1 MDNETLGRKL
11 FENVWQLGG
20 GHGTQV
26 KRINESMQFHMQLL
40 SVTGQGST
48 QKTWSLEDVVVKSE
62 NHRFAAKMCQLG
74 RRPQGPA
81 LPASVCHA

>member
-20 GHGTQV
+20 GHGMQV
-26 KRINESMQFHMQLL
+26 KRINESMQLL

-48 QKTWSLEDVVVKSE
+48 QKMWSLSPKTTDLLQKCV
-62 NHRFAAKMCQLG
+62 N
-74 RRPQGPA
+74 
-81 LPASVCHA
+81 